1 VSWAR
6 TPVAAALVD
15 ALEAIEPISA
25 GLVSCFDRPP
35 TVFNAPAY
43 VVAYPD
49 TVQKNT
55 PAFGIDLTTISI
67 ICAHAVDQ
75 ADGVDELLE
84 AADKAINADLT
95 LGGVVQ
101 VAQVKEQRSWRVFT
115 IGGVQMLLAELSL
128 EIHM

>member
-1 VSWAR
+1 MSWSRA
-6 TPVAAALVD
+6 PVAAALVD
-15 ALEAIEPISA
+15 ALEASSG

-43 VVAYPD
+43 IVAYPD
-49 TVQKNT
+49 TVQVNT
-55 PAFGIDLTTISI
+55 PAFGIDLATISV
-67 ICAHAVDQ
+67 ICAHAVDR
-75 ADGVDELLE
+75 ADELDELL
-84 AADKAINADLT
+84 AAAAKAVDADLT